1 LALEDILRALEDKT
15 GARIEVIQNEARQ
28 RVAEILSEVDK
39 DAARMKRAK
48 LKKVEDA
55 VRSEATAIV
64 YSASLKAKNELI
76 KAQEE
81 TVDEAFRLAEARLSE
96 LYKDERYPS
105 VLGVLL
111 DEALEFFEGEVVLQ
125 VRQSDRE
132 LVEKLMAQR
141 QRQYRLSESPL
152 EASGGL
158 MASSPGGE
166 VIVSNTF
173 ESRLDKARDKLRLEI
188 SKALFEEAGAGT

>member
-1 LALEDILRALEDKT
+1 MAVEDILRALEDKT

-28 RVAEILSEVDK
+28 RVTEIMSEVDK
-39 DAARMKRAK
+39 DAARMKRVR
-48 LKKVEDA
+48 LKKIEDA

-64 YSASLKAKNELI
+64 YSASLRAKNELI

-96 LYKDERYPS
+96 LHEDQRYPRI
-105 VLGVLL
+105 LGVLL
-111 DEALEFFEGEVVLQ
+111 DEALEFFEGEVMLQ
-125 VRQSDRE
+125 VRPGDRE
-132 LVEKLMAQR
+132 LIERLLVER
-141 QRQYRLSESPL
+141 QRQYRLSETPL

-158 MASSPGGE
+158 VASSPGGE

-173 ESRLDKARDKLRLEI
+173 ESRLEKARDKLRLAI
-188 SKALFEEAGAGT
+188 SKALFEETGAGN